1 MGRGRYHH
9 PTRLASEPGMQS
21 LRVPTFQPSSPVN
34 CLSMWLFMMWV
45 IDGGGLEETAVA
57 LIRYAAINVIR
68 SRRRTITAMTGVLL
82 AVTFV
87 SGTFIA
93 IDSSTR
99 ATLDAFLANLPSDI
113 NLEARASANG
123 TQLRQAVEN
132 ITGVLR
138 VAVTRFTGI
147 GKLESGTASSP
158 VDAQVIGVE
167 PNRLPSA
174 LEEITVVSGSFSLPR
189 GTAALSE
196 DLAARL
202 NVSTGATVSFSRS
215 SFDPSNKTDPRVNV
229 TIAAVFSGVRPGG
242 GPVIPPLAVVHVED
256 AAWYEEQLGY
266 TYAGNGLCSL
276 INFPCLTGEIRIDRA
291 QVLDPYNIEASRGK
305 LAVL

>member
-9 PTRLASEPGMQS
+9 LKRRASEPGVES
-21 LRVPTFQPSSPVN
+21 LRVPTFQPASPVN
-34 CLSMWLFMMWV
+34 CLSMCLLMMWV

-68 SRRRTITAMTGVLL
+68 SRRRTLTAMIGVLL

-99 ATLDAFLANLPSDI
+99 ATLDAFLATLPSDI
-113 NLEARASANG
+113 NFEARASANG

-138 VAVTRFTGI
+138 VAVTRFTAI
-147 GKLESGTASSP
+147 GKLESAAASGP

-174 LEEITVVSGSFSLPR
+174 LEAIT
-189 GTAALSE
+189 
-196 DLAARL
+196 LA
-202 NVSTGATVSFSRS
+202 
-215 SFDPSNKTDPRVNV
+215 P
-229 TIAAVFSGVRPGG
+229 
-242 GPVIPPLAVVHVED
+242 
-256 AAWYEEQLGY
+256 
-266 TYAGNGLCSL
+266 
-276 INFPCLTGEIRIDRA
+276 
-291 QVLDPYNIEASRGK
+291 
-305 LAVL
+305 